1 MSFILD
7 ALRKS
12 ETERQRQA
20 MPGLADAGYRPP
32 APRRGFW
39 IPVLITVLAA
49 NVVLLGAF
57 WWQGRPSVPVTT
69 TVPGPPASPPAA
81 ARQASGG
88 SSLATAAGVAPLTDL
103 ATEEANGLRADGDGF
118 TEILEPPLDSGALP
132 APVADGSGG
141 PSPPSNEAPA
151 SDAALPSA
159 AALIARGALNMPALH
174 LDMHV
179 FSAKPAERF
188 VFINMRKY
196 AEGGALPEG
205 PQIEEITA
213 EGVILRHNG
222 SRFLLTRE

>member
-12 ETERQRQA
+12 ETERQRQS

-32 APRRGFW
+32 APRRGIW
-39 IPVLITVLAA
+39 IPVLIAVLAA

-57 WWQGRPSVPVTT
+57 WWRGRPSAPASTT
-69 TVPGPPASPPAA
+69 APADPASPAPVARPAY
-81 ARQASGG
+81 GD
-88 SSLATAAGVAPLTDL
+88 SSLATAAGVAPLTDS
-103 ATEEANGLRADGDGF
+103 APEQAGAPRTDGDGF
-118 TEILEPPLDSGALP
+118 TEILEPPLEPGALP
-132 APVADGSGG
+132 GLAPDNPAG
-141 PSPPSNEAPA
+141 PSPPSNEVPVSA
-151 SDAALPSA
+151 AALPSA
-159 AALIARGALNMPALH
+159 EELIARGVLSMPPLH

-179 FSAKPAERF
+179 FSPKPAERF
-188 VFINMRKY
+188 VFINMKKY

-213 EGVILRHNG
+213 EGVILSHNG

>member
-32 APRRGFW
+32 APRRGLW
-39 IPVLITVLAA
+39 VPVLIAVLAA
-49 NVVLLGAF
+49 NVVVLGAF
-57 WWQGRPSVPVTT
+57 WWRGRPGV
-69 TVPGPPASPPAA
+69 PPASPAPV
-81 ARQASGG
+81 ARQTPGG
-88 SSLATAAGVAPLTDL
+88 SALATAAGVAQLTDSP
-103 ATEEANGLRADGDGF
+103 TERAGTLPPDSDGF

-132 APVADGSGG
+132 ALAPDTPAG
-141 PSPPSNEAPA
+141 PSPPSNEPPA
-151 SDAALPSA
+151 SHAALPSA
-159 AALIARGALNMPALH
+159 EELIARGVLNMPALH

-179 FSAKPAERF
+179 FSANPAERF
-188 VFINMRKY
+188 VFINMKKY